1 MRGVDSCAIVSD
13 DSDFQTLHLLLGI
26 TLTRHAWRC
35 TAYCL
40 MTTHFH
46 LMVETPNPDLD
57 RGMQYLAGLYA
68 QSFNRRHGR
77 TGHLFGERYYS
88 GILQK
93 ESHHLETIRYIAL
106 NPVRAGICAAP
117 EDWRW
122 SNYAAAIG
130 QAPTD
135 SLVATSDLL
144 GLFAAHEPTARR
156 QLREFVWPAL
166 LTGSGPG

>member
-1 MRGVDSCAIVSD
+1 MRGVDSCAIAVD
-13 DSDFQTLHLLLGI
+13 ESDFEMLHILLGI
-26 TLTRHAWRC
+26 TLTRQRWRC

-46 LMVETPNPDLD
+46 LLVETPQANLD

-68 QSFNRRHGR
+68 RSFNQRHQR

-88 GILQK
+88 GLVADEPHQL
-93 ESHHLETIRYIAL
+93 ESIRYIAL
-106 NPVRAGICAAP
+106 NPVRAGVCAAP

-122 SNYAAAIG
+122 SSYAAAIG
-130 QAPTD
+130 QRSPD
-135 SLVATSDLL
+135 PLVTTGDLL
-144 GLFAAHEPTARR
+144 RLFAADEPTARR

-166 LTGSGPG
+166 LNRV